1 MKGGNNEV
9 VEKKK
14 RKMANADLSV
24 RMCECVCVCVIY
36 IGGGPFLLVV
46 LSFPVL
52 RWRRFRRL
60 LVGCHVRQRILGR
73 ALLHH
78 VAVAP
83 LLHEQLREV
92 DLAVQ
97 NAVERGVGGGGED
110 AAPVRALEA
119 ALVVGLAFQS

>member
-1 MKGGNNEV
+1 MIQYVSGII
-9 VEKKK
+9 
-14 RKMANADLSV
+14 R
-24 RMCECVCVCVIY
+24 
-36 IGGGPFLLVV
+36 LLVV
-46 LSFPVL
+46 LFLLFL

-60 LVGCHVRQRILGR
+60 LLASHVRDYLLRR
-73 ALLHH
+73 ALLLH

-97 NAVERGVGGGGED
+97 DAIERGVGGTGQD

-119 ALVVGLAFQS
+119 ALVVGLAFQG

>member
-1 MKGGNNEV
+1 MIQYVPGII
-9 VEKKK
+9 
-14 RKMANADLSV
+14 R
-24 RMCECVCVCVIY
+24 
-36 IGGGPFLLVV
+36 LLVV
-46 LSFPVL
+46 LFLLFL

-60 LVGCHVRQRILGR
+60 LLASHVRDYLLRR
-73 ALLHH
+73 ALLLH

-97 NAVERGVGGGGED
+97 DAVERGVGGTGQD

-119 ALVVGLAFQS
+119 ALVVGLAFQG

>member
-1 MKGGNNEV
+1 MT
-9 VEKKK
+9 
-14 RKMANADLSV
+14 NAKLVS
-24 RMCECVCVCVIY
+24 CVIY
-36 IGGGPFLLVV
+36 TGHRWLLVV
-46 LSFPVL
+46 LFLLFL
-52 RWRRFRRL
+52 RWRRLRWL
-60 LVGCHVRQRILGR
+60 LLCSHVRHYLLGR
-73 ALLHH
+73 ALLLH

-97 NAVERGVGGGGED
+97 DAVEGGVGGGGQD